1 MEMFKRNYMHSLTSS
16 GQLHSQPGS
25 DLQLSEIS
33 DCNDLLLMPVA
44 AAWLTLPFALINKT

>member
-1 MEMFKRNYMHSLTSS
+1 MHSLTSS

-33 DCNDLLLMPVA
+33 DCNDLVLMPVPEA